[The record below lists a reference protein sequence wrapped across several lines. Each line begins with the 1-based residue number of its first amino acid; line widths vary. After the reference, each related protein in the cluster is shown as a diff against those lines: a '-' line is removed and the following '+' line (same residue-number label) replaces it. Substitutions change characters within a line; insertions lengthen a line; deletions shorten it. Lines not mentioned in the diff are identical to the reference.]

1 MALALTTKQYDL
13 IIDTI
18 REGFEFEGVNYKP
31 NNRIATLLVSMA
43 NLGLRVGDMINLRLN
58 SFVRDGARYRLDIV
72 EEKTGKKREFTV
84 PTEIYNFI
92 KMYVLE
98 NGIKSSAKIFDIS
111 VRAIQ
116 KHLKATCNY
125 LGLEKI
131 STHSF
136 RKYFATNIYVNN
148 NYNIMLVKELLQHT
162 EVKTTQRYIGVSS
175 KDIENALQNH
185 IRLR

>member
-1 MALALTTKQYDL
+1 MAVALTTEQYDL

-18 REGFEFEGVNYKP
+18 RSGFEYEGVKYKA
-31 NNRIATLLVSMA
+31 NNRIATVLVCMG
-43 NLGLRVGDMINLRLN
+43 NLGLRIGDVVQLRLN
-58 SFVRDGARYRLDIV
+58 SFVKDGNRYRLDIV

-92 KMYVLE
+92 RMYMLE
-98 NGIKSSAKIFDIS
+98 NGLKETAKLFDIT
-111 VRAIQ
+111 VRAVQ
-116 KHLKATCNY
+116 KHLKAVCNY

-175 KDIENALQNH
+175 KEVEMALQGH
-185 IRLR
+185 VRLR

>member
-1 MALALTTKQYDL
+1 MALVLTIEQYEL

-18 REGFEFEGVNYKP
+18 RDGFEHDGVKYKP
-31 NNRIATLLVSMA
+31 NNRIATLLVAMA
-43 NLGLRVGDMINLRLN
+43 NLGLRVGDMVDLRLN
-58 SFVRDGARYRLDIV
+58 SFVKDGNRYRLDII
-72 EEKTGKKREFTV
+72 EEKTRKKREFTV
-84 PTEIYNFI
+84 PMEIYNFI
-92 KMYVLE
+92 KMYMLE
-98 NGIKSSAKIFDIS
+98 SGIKETAKLFDIS
-111 VRAIQ
+111 VRAVQ

-175 KDIENALQNH
+175 KEIEKALQGH
-185 IRLR
+185 IQLR